1 MREIVWCWK
10 GRMVM
15 EKRCW
20 KGRMDYGV
28 KVLEGALWSEG
39 DIVLEHIL

>member
-1 MREIVWCWK
+1 MLE
-10 GRMVM
+10 GAY
-15 EKRCW
+15 
-20 KGRMDYGV
+20 GYGV

>member
-1 MREIVWCWK
+1 MLEGAYGYGVK
-10 GRMVM
+10 VLEGAY
-15 EKRCW
+15 
-20 KGRMDYGV
+20 GYGV